1 MLPLDTVVEVLVFFV
16 LEYFAVPEREIIVA
30 FRTPQALVALRAA
43 CCVIG
48 GLILLIVI
56 DIARCRRKRLF
67 STIYCKLRYLIFV
80 IVFDL
85 LFRWS

>member
-30 FRTPQALVALRAA
+30 FGTPQALVALRAA
-43 CCVIG
+43 CCSIG

-56 DIARCRRKRLF
+56 DIARSSFYTTSKIESPKKCVVMQCDVNCL
-67 STIYCKLRYLIFV
+67 SGA
-80 IVFDL
+80 
-85 LFRWS
+85 